1 MVMTRNQK
9 RNQQTQ
15 ENTKVSK
22 SKELVEKTIE
32 ENNENSKDQ
41 VKPVNTFENKSNIEK
56 ESNSNNK
63 SSSENLSKKRKIE
76 PTLIPSENSKKQKK
90 NNPVIPRG
98 MASGLMP
105 MTMPI
110 NFLFYNIRNK
120 KKKNDN
126 RDETS
131 EDESEDDENE
141 DDDRDDGYECNC
153 GECEEC
159 EELDDDYEDEE
170 DDDLDEFF
178 DFENRI
184 REIRKK
190 IIELDV
196 SDEQKDKLTN
206 MLKNSNLDEK
216 RMEWFDTLIKIP
228 FGKYSK
234 YEVDTNNIDETRSF
248 IKDVYSNL
256 DNSVWGMRDVKEE
269 ILNYVS
275 QCIIQPD
282 GKPRVL
288 ALHGEPGIG
297 KTKIVR
303 DGISKSLNREMRCFS
318 MGGIKDSSTF
328 FGFDYTY
335 IGSKHGA
342 IVQALIDTKTMNP
355 ILFFDELDKISETK
369 DGKDIENLLIHL
381 TDPVQNYDFNDKYF
395 NGFPIDISKS
405 LIIFSFNNIENI
417 SPILKDRLHII
428 NIPNPSVKDKIN
440 ISQKYFVKEF
450 TDNFKLNNELTF
462 TDDVVKYIID
472 RYTNEESGVRR
483 LKRCIET
490 ICMKVNTS
498 KLLGSCLK
506 EMNLSTSKLNITLPL
521 TLTREHIDT
530 LLHVKET
537 KNDKIPFMYT

>member
-1 MVMTRNQK
+1 MTRNQK
-9 RNQQTQ
+9 KNQQTQ
-15 ENTKVSK
+15 EKNNVSNPK
-22 SKELVEKTIE
+22 DLIEKTMENKENQNDSVKPIE
-32 ENNENSKDQ
+32 KDPKENN
-41 VKPVNTFENKSNIEK
+41 KP
-56 ESNSNNK
+56 
-63 SSSENLSKKRKIE
+63 SSETLPKKRKIE
-76 PTLIPSENSKKQKK
+76 PTPVSSENNKKQKK

-98 MASGLMP
+98 MSGGLMP

-120 KKKNDN
+120 KKKNDD
-126 RDETS
+126 RDES
-131 EDESEDDENE
+131 SDDEDDEDKNDDNDE
-141 DDDRDDGYECNC
+141 DDNGECNC
-153 GECEEC
+153 GECDEC

-178 DFENRI
+178 DFNNRI
-184 REIRKK
+184 KEVRKK
-190 IIELDV
+190 IIELNI
-196 SDEQKDKLTN
+196 SDEQKDRLTN

-216 RMEWFDTLIKIP
+216 RMEWFDTLTKIP
-228 FGKYSK
+228 FGNYSK
-234 YEVDTNNIDETRSF
+234 YDVNIENMDETRNF

-256 DNSVWGMRDVKEE
+256 ENSVWGMRDVKEE

-275 QCIIQPD
+275 QCIIQPN

-335 IGSKHGA
+335 VGSKHGA

-395 NGFPIDISKS
+395 SGFPIDISKS
-405 LIIFSFNNIENI
+405 LIIFSFNDIDNI
-417 SPILKDRLHII
+417 SPILRDRLHII
-428 NIPNPSVKDKIN
+428 NIPNPSPKDKIN
-440 ISQKYFVKEF
+440 IAQKYFVKEF
-450 TDNFKLNNELTF
+450 VDNFKLNNELTF
-462 TDDVVKYIID
+462 TDDIVKHIID

-498 KLLGSCLK
+498 KLLGSCLRD
-506 EMNLSTSKLNITLPL
+506 MNLSTSKLNITLPL
-521 TLTREHIDT
+521 TLTKEHIDT

-537 KNDKIPFMYT
+537 KNDKIPFMYI

>member
-1 MVMTRNQK
+1 MTRNQK
-9 RNQQTQ
+9 KNQQTQ
-15 ENTKVSK
+15 EKNNVSNPK
-22 SKELVEKTIE
+22 DLIEKTMENKENQNDSVKPIE
-32 ENNENSKDQ
+32 KDPKENN
-41 VKPVNTFENKSNIEK
+41 KP
-56 ESNSNNK
+56 
-63 SSSENLSKKRKIE
+63 SSETLPKKRKIE
-76 PTLIPSENSKKQKK
+76 PTPVSSENNKKQKK

-98 MASGLMP
+98 MSGGLMP

-120 KKKNDN
+120 KKKNDD
-126 RDETS
+126 RDES
-131 EDESEDDENE
+131 SDDEDNEDKNDDNDEDDN
-141 DDDRDDGYECNC
+141 GECNC
-153 GECEEC
+153 GECDEC

-178 DFENRI
+178 DFNNRI
-184 REIRKK
+184 KEVRKK
-190 IIELDV
+190 IIELNI
-196 SDEQKDKLTN
+196 SDEQKDRLTN

-216 RMEWFDTLIKIP
+216 RMEWFDTLTKIP
-228 FGKYSK
+228 FGNYSK
-234 YEVDTNNIDETRSF
+234 YDVNIENMDETRNF

-256 DNSVWGMRDVKEE
+256 ENSVWGMRDVKEE

-275 QCIIQPD
+275 QCIIQPN

-303 DGISKSLNREMRCFS
+303 DGISTSLNREMRCFS

-335 IGSKHGA
+335 VGSKHGA

-395 NGFPIDISKS
+395 SGFPIDISKS
-405 LIIFSFNNIENI
+405 LIIFSFNDIDNI
-417 SPILKDRLHII
+417 SPILRDRLHII
-428 NIPNPSVKDKIN
+428 NIPSPSPKDKIN
-440 ISQKYFVKEF
+440 IAQKYFVKEF
-450 TDNFKLNNELTF
+450 VDNFKLNNELTF
-462 TDDVVKYIID
+462 TDDIVKHIVD

-506 EMNLSTSKLNITLPL
+506 DMNLSTSKLNITLPL
-521 TLTREHIDT
+521 TLTKEHIDT

-537 KNDKIPFMYT
+537 KNDKIPFMYI

>member
-9 RNQQTQ
+9 KNQPTEHNDN
-15 ENTKVSK
+15 ENTQKNVPQEIKKENEKSIDKVMNK
-22 SKELVEKTIE
+22 DKNKDNEKNEDKKEKDEKKV
-32 ENNENSKDQ
+32 NSLK
-41 VKPVNTFENKSNIEK
+41 KLKKNPRLM
-56 ESNSNNK
+56 SNN
-63 SSSENLSKKRKIE
+63 
-76 PTLIPSENSKKQKK
+76 
-90 NNPVIPRG
+90 
-98 MASGLMP
+98 GLMP

-110 NFLFYNIRNK
+110 SFLFYNVNK
-120 KKKNDN
+120 KRKNNDDKN
-126 RDETS
+126 
-131 EDESEDDENE
+131 EDDE
-141 DDDRDDGYECNC
+141 DECNC
-153 GECEEC
+153 GECEVC
-159 EELDDDYEDEE
+159 QELDDDYDEDDYDEDDEDDDDDDE

-190 IIELDV
+190 IIELDI

-234 YEVDTNNIDETRSF
+234 YEVDTNNTDETRNF

-405 LIIFSFNNIENI
+405 LIIFSFNNMENI
-417 SPILKDRLHII
+417 SPILRDRLHII

-521 TLTREHIDT
+521 TLTREHIDI
-530 LLHVKET
+530 LLYVKET
-537 KNDKIPFMYT
+537 KNEKIPFMYT